1 MIVGYD
7 IEDGEEYYLI
17 KNSYGKQW
25 GINGFG
31 KVSCSGQ
38 VKDKEGKWH
47 PLIRN
52 VCYPNIEICPP
63 NVEMPL

>member
-47 PLIRN
+47 SLIRN
-52 VCYPNIEICPP
+52 VCYPNVEICPP